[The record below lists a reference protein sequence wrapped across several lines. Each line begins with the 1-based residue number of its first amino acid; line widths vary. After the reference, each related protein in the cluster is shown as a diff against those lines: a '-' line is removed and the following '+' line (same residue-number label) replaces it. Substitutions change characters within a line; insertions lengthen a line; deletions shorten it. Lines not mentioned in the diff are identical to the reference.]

1 MINLKTCF
9 HFWVFVYQMR
19 KVADTLHLSIDYRNI
34 TVLHALDWILFL
46 WIISVSKVT
55 ERLSDKN
62 PSSPG
67 LIWALHVRSPNT
79 PHVMETHSISSISI
93 YQVNIISLAWVQK
106 YFQWLAASDCKEGPV
121 KPNLTRG
128 RRYDGIMGGSH
139 DSAAWELLYWQTQR
153 QFMLSGKRS
162 L

>member
-9 HFWVFVYQMR
+9 HLWVFVYQMR
-19 KVADTLHLSIDYRNI
+19 KVADTPWIGYYFCELFPSLKLLRDCLTKIP
-34 TVLHALDWILFL
+34 LPLDW
-46 WIISVSKVT
+46 S
-55 ERLSDKN
+55 ELSM
-62 PSSPG
+62 SEVQT
-67 LIWALHVRSPNT
+67 LHMSWKHIQYPQYQYIK
-79 PHVMETHSISSISI
+79 SISSLWLK
-93 YQVNIISLAWVQK
+93 YKK

-153 QFMLSGKRS
+153 QFMLSGK
-162 L
+162 